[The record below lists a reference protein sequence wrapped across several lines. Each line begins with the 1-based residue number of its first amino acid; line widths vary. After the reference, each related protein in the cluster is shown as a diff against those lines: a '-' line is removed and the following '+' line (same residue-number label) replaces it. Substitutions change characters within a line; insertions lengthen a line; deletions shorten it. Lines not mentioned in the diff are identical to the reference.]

1 MIGYIKETIW
11 KNIVDFDIIQLIIRS
26 YLLKGLKMRVIVSIA
41 SYDKRISTLYLCLE
55 TIFAQTFKPD
65 KILIYLDKKYEAL
78 PFDTKNVEVRFV
90 QEDLKSHNKYFYAMQ
105 QYPQDIIVT
114 FDDDV
119 LYPHNI
125 LSKLV
130 SSYERFP
137 NAVSAGRAHQIC
149 FDSTG
154 NIMPYNDWMRE
165 ATIYN
170 QPRFDLMANG
180 VGGVLYP
187 PNCMSESL
195 FDKNMIKKL
204 CLYGDDI
211 WLKAMQLIK
220 GTPVV
225 LIKQPHQHP
234 PIIAG
239 TQENGLYKVNK
250 LECRN
255 DTYIKSVFGKFGLT
269 KERILL

>member
-1 MIGYIKETIW
+1 MK
-11 KNIVDFDIIQLIIRS
+11 
-26 YLLKGLKMRVIVSIA
+26 VIVSIA
-41 SYDKRISTLYLCLE
+41 SHDERISTLYLCLE

-65 KILIYLDKKYEAL
+65 KILVYLDKKYDVL
-78 PFDTKNVEVRFV
+78 PFDTKKVEVCFV

-119 LYPHNI
+119 LYPNNI
-125 LSKLV
+125 LSKLM
-130 SSYERFP
+130 SSHERFP
-137 NAVSAGRAHQIC
+137 TAVSAGRAHQIC
-149 FDSTG
+149 FDRMG
-154 NIMPYNDWMRE
+154 NIMPYNDWLRE

-170 QPRFDLMANG
+170 QPRLDLIANG

-187 PNCMSESL
+187 PNCMSEAL
-195 FDKNMIKKL
+195 FNKNMIKDL

-225 LIKQPHQHP
+225 FIKQSHQHP

-239 TQENGLYKVNK
+239 TQEYGLYKINK
-250 LECRN
+250 LQSRN
-255 DTYIKSVFGKFGLT
+255 DTYIKSIFGKFGLT
-269 KERILL
+269 KERGYYYD